1 MKVKFFLVSLLKHLE
16 ENCIKGNERHKNML
30 FQEMELEEAASQNLT
45 SSLWLLGNA
54 TDDSSNQLMMNCSLA
69 QNGTE
74 AFEHCQESAG
84 KMPKFQF
91 SIALENI
98 VVSGRGRNFANF

>member
-1 MKVKFFLVSLLKHLE
+1 
-16 ENCIKGNERHKNML
+16 
-30 FQEMELEEAASQNLT
+30 MELEEAASQNLT

-84 KMPKFQF
+84 KLLKPKNIYSTHF
-91 SIALENI
+91 SILSEK
-98 VVSGRGRNFANF
+98 SNFEISCNFKLFIKIS

>member
-1 MKVKFFLVSLLKHLE
+1 
-16 ENCIKGNERHKNML
+16 
-30 FQEMELEEAASQNLT
+30 MELEEAASQNLT

-84 KMPKFQF
+84 KLLKPKKYLFNSFQRF
-91 SIALENI
+91 VGEI
-98 VVSGRGRNFANF
+98 

>member
-1 MKVKFFLVSLLKHLE
+1 
-16 ENCIKGNERHKNML
+16 ML

-84 KMPKFQF
+84 KLLKPKKYLFNSFQHF
-91 SIALENI
+91 VGEI
-98 VVSGRGRNFANF
+98 

>member
-1 MKVKFFLVSLLKHLE
+1 
-16 ENCIKGNERHKNML
+16 ML

-84 KMPKFQF
+84 KLLKPKKYIFNSFQHF
-91 SIALENI
+91 VGEM
-98 VVSGRGRNFANF
+98 

>member
-1 MKVKFFLVSLLKHLE
+1 
-16 ENCIKGNERHKNML
+16 ML

-54 TDDSSNQLMMNCSLA
+54 TDDSNNQLMMNCSLA

-84 KMPKFQF
+84 KLLKPKKYIFNSFQHF
-91 SIALENI
+91 VGEI
-98 VVSGRGRNFANF
+98 

>member
-1 MKVKFFLVSLLKHLE
+1 
-16 ENCIKGNERHKNML
+16 ML

-84 KMPKFQF
+84 KLLKPKKYIFNSFQHF
-91 SIALENI
+91 VGEI
-98 VVSGRGRNFANF
+98 